1 MAFEKYFGFEK
12 KVDDALREARGEKVF
27 NPVEEKIRKLE
38 RRIETE
44 KLSHSELVALQQEVK
59 RLKAGSR

>member
-1 MAFEKYFGFEK
+1 MAFEKFFGFDK
-12 KVDDALREARGEKVF
+12 KIDEALREARGEKII

-44 KLSHSELVALQQEVK
+44 KLTHAQVVALQKEIKQ
-59 RLKAGSR
+59 LKAS